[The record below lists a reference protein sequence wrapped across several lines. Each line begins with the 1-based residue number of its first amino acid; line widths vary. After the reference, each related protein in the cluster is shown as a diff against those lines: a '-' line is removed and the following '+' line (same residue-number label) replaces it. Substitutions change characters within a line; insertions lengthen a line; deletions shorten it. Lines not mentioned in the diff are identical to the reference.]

1 MAAMSALIERYDRLA
16 KGYRRWWA
24 PVLAPTALRVLDRL
38 ERLDAGLRDGEPRN
52 VLDLGSGTGTL
63 ALTAVQRWPG
73 ARVTAFDASGG
84 MLALARRE
92 AAGLSAAA
100 RLRLDFVQGDAAAL
114 AFPAASF
121 DAAVSSFVVQ
131 LVPDRAAVLHELA
144 RVVRPGGRLSLVG
157 WLLDD
162 APFDPEDAL
171 EDALDDASVERPEEQ
186 EDRSGDFRSLR
197 SAADELRRAGFQ
209 RVHAEGDEVAHDWTA
224 EGYAGYR
231 GYREAGLLEP
241 LPAAQR
247 EAFWAAF
254 RGHLAALPPE
264 AFRFRAPVAAL
275 TARRA

>member
-1 MAAMSALIERYDRLA
+1 MSALIERYDRLA

-73 ARVTAFDASGG
+73 ARVTAFDASGW

-121 DAAVSSFVVQ
+121 NAAVSSFVVQ

-144 RVVRPGGRLSLVG
+144 RVLRPGGRLSLVG

-171 EDALDDASVERPEEQ
+171 EDALDDANVERPEEQ
-186 EDRSGDFRSLR
+186 EDRSGDFRSL
-197 SAADELRRAGFQ
+197 
-209 RVHAEGDEVAHDWTA
+209 
-224 EGYAGYR
+224 
-231 GYREAGLLEP
+231 
-241 LPAAQR
+241 
-247 EAFWAAF
+247 
-254 RGHLAALPPE
+254 
-264 AFRFRAPVAAL
+264 
-275 TARRA
+275 